1 MADASAIALQV
12 NAQGRNFHLR
22 ENECVL
28 LFSAACLGLLCY
40 DGISLLYFYEKLKKS
55 LKT

>member
-12 NAQGRNFHLR
+12 NAQGHNFHLR
-22 ENECVL
+22 KNECVL

-55 LKT
+55 LKA